1 MVGGR
6 KKVDFTRG
14 FSVIEQLNE
23 VRGKAG
29 LAPLEVT
36 SPRRGGSSQPPQ
48 EVVALEVIAPV
59 PRVITPERLAQSVLN
74 IEESLKHQE
83 SEGEVNTV
91 NLVLTSEIQEEE
103 FRHPITRYVKPLQT
117 ISIFNDGPDPGY
129 FKVNYPASG
138 AIYLKKGETTNL
150 DFTKAKRKI
159 HRLYYY
165 CGPGSVATSRAVGKF

>member
-29 LAPLEVT
+29 LAPIGIA
-36 SPRRGGSSQPPQ
+36 SPK
-48 EVVALEVIAPV
+48 ETTALEVVTPT

-117 ISIFNDGPDPGY
+117 ISIFNDGADPGY

-150 DFTKAKRKI
+150 DFTKSKRKI